1 VQRHYHDQYAVC
13 LSRWASPRSMHSR
26 KQAPCRERLRGAHQ
40 RQPSQPERQKQAID
54 ALSSMGRYLRSL
66 SRFEVRTT
74 SATDAVLDSG
84 QTVAFLHETDL
95 KVERP
100 NRMRADIA
108 EPWFEGAD
116 LRRQDIHH
124 LQYGGRLLLK
134 EPRADTIDLLVRELS
149 TTYNIDTPLADLFYW
164 GNGKVDDVTL
174 TSALFI
180 GLERVDTRWCNHYA
194 YQQKGADWELWI
206 QSGTRQLPC
215 RMEIIRYN
223 PGRSSATRRDLS
235 LDAQSGFF
243 RVDLYFPACGEC
255 ESYRAEACYAYAVR
269 GERMM
274 SRTNNLRLLVLPVS
288 FLRRR

>member
-1 VQRHYHDQYAVC
+1 VQRHFHRPIRGVLIALGISAVNAFAQT
-13 LSRWASPRSMHSR
+13 SPEPASAAGA
-26 KQAPCRERLRGAHQ
+26 APAAVA
-40 RQPSQPERQKQAID
+40 QPERQKQAID

-66 SRFEVRTT
+66 SRFEVTAT

-84 QTVAFLHETDL
+84 QTVAFLHETNL

-108 EPWFEGAD
+108 GNRGSKGLIYD
-116 LRRQDIHH
+116 
-124 LQYGGRLLLK
+124 GRTFTIFNTSAGYYSK
-134 EPRADTIDLLVRELS
+134 NPAPATIDLLVRELS

-215 RMEIIRYN
+215 RMEIIDTTQDARPRHVVTYHWTLN
-223 PGRSSATRRDLS
+223 PDFSASTFTFRPAANAKAIELKPATRTP
-235 LDAQSGFF
+235 
-243 RVDLYFPACGEC
+243 YE
-255 ESYRAEACYAYAVR
+255 ESE
-269 GERMM
+269 
-274 SRTNNLRLLVLPVS
+274 
-288 FLRRR
+288 

>member
-1 VQRHYHDQYAVC
+1 MQRHYHRPIRGVLFALGISAVNAFAQT
-13 LSRWASPRSMHSR
+13 SPEPAS
-26 KQAPCRERLRGAHQ
+26 AAGAT
-40 RQPSQPERQKQAID
+40 PAVVAQPERQKQAID
-54 ALSSMGRYLRSL
+54 ALSSMGHYLRSL
-66 SRFEVRTT
+66 SRFEVSTT

-108 EPWFEGAD
+108 GNRGSKGLIYDGRTFTIFNTSEGYYSRNPAS
-116 LRRQDIHH
+116 
-124 LQYGGRLLLK
+124 
-134 EPRADTIDLLVRELS
+134 ATIDLLVRELS

-215 RMEIIRYN
+215 RMEIIDTTQDARPRHVVTYHWTLN
-223 PGRSSATRRDLS
+223 PEFPASTFTFRPAANAKAIELKPATRTP
-235 LDAQSGFF
+235 
-243 RVDLYFPACGEC
+243 YE
-255 ESYRAEACYAYAVR
+255 ESE
-269 GERMM
+269 
-274 SRTNNLRLLVLPVS
+274 
-288 FLRRR
+288 